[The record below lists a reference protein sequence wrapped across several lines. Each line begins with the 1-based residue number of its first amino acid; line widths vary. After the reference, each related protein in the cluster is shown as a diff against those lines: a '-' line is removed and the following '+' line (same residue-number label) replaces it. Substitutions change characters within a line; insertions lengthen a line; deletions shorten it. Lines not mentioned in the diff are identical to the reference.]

1 MLSTVTA
8 GIEGEL
14 AEADRIR
21 EYKKKELDVTLEELM
36 GEIEET
42 LRKMNANFK
51 KKIKRRVK
59 RVKDVLRVEWGRRTG

>member
-1 MLSTVTA
+1 VTA
-8 GIEGEL
+8 GIEREL
-14 AEADRIR
+14 SEADRIR
-21 EYKKKELDVTLEELM
+21 EYKKKELDVALEELM

-51 KKIKRRVK
+51 KKTERRVK